1 MKLRSC
7 CLAVFSLSLLLCATS
22 HAADAKKPNVLF
34 IAVDD
39 LRDWVGYLGHNPQ
52 TKTPNIDR
60 LAKMGVAFTHSY
72 CAAPVC
78 NPSRAALMSGLRP
91 FTSGV
96 YENNNDWRT
105 VIPEPLTLTHQFRA
119 AGYFVCGAG
128 KIYHEAYKRVS
139 DWDDYLAN
147 EGGKGA
153 GKLSAKAKGD
163 GVGGIKFAP
172 LDCADSAL
180 PDYAITDYGIAQLG
194 KTHDKPFF
202 LAVGLHKPHMPW
214 NVPQKY
220 YDMFPADKIVL
231 PPYLEN
237 DLDDIPPAGVKM
249 AKPEGDH
256 AAMLKSG
263 RWKEA
268 MQGYL
273 AAIAYTDMNIGRL
286 LDALE
291 KSAYKDN
298 TIICFWCDHGWHLGE
313 KHHWRKF
320 ALWEEATRSP
330 LIWVVPGMTKPGS
343 VCERTVDFMTIY
355 PTLCDLAGIAVPQH
369 VEGKSIRGLLNDPKS
384 EWSAPG
390 VTTYRFKNHTVRTED
405 WRLIRYANGDEEF
418 YDERTD
424 PNEWKNLA
432 KDPKFAEQK
441 AKLAKLLPDHDHA
454 DIGGG
459 AGKGAEDFGNGKKA
473 EKKQLKKEAK
483 QQPKPAS
490 PK

>member
-1 MKLRSC
+1 MKIRIPFL
-7 CLAVFSLSLLLCATS
+7 LASIVLSLITARGT
-22 HAADAKKPNVLF
+22 AADAKKPNVLF

-60 LAKMGVAFTHSY
+60 LAKMGLAFTHSY

-91 FTSGV
+91 FTTGV
-96 YENNNDWRT
+96 YENNNDWRP
-105 VIPEPLTLTHQFRA
+105 VIAEPLTLTHQFRG

-128 KIYHEAYKRVS
+128 KIYHEAYRRVS

-147 EGGKGA
+147 EGGGKGPV
-153 GKLSAKAKGD
+153 KFSPQAKND

-172 LDCADSAL
+172 LDCRDEDL
-180 PDYAITDYGIAQLG
+180 PDYKITDYGIAQLG
-194 KTHDKPFF
+194 KKHDKPFF

-237 DLDDIPPAGVKM
+237 DLDDIPPAGVAM
-249 AKPEGDH
+249 AKPWGDH
-256 AAMLKSG
+256 KNILESG

-268 MQGYL
+268 IQGYL

-286 LDALE
+286 LDAFE
-291 KSAYKDN
+291 KSAYKNN

-330 LIWVVPGMTKPGS
+330 LIWVVPGVTKPGS
-343 VCERTVDFMTIY
+343 VCQRTVDFMTIY
-355 PTLCDLAGIAVPQH
+355 PTMCEVCGIPAPAH
-369 VEGKSIRGLLNDPKS
+369 VEGKSIRALLSDPGVVRD
-384 EWSAPG
+384 EPA
-390 VTTYRFKNHTVRTED
+390 VTTYKFKNHTVRTED
-405 WRLIRYANGDEEF
+405 WRLIRYENGDEEF
-418 YDERTD
+418 YDEKAD
-424 PNEWKNLA
+424 PNEWTNLA
-432 KDPKFAEQK
+432 TNPKYAEQK
-441 AKLAKLLPDHDHA
+441 ARLAKLLPDHNHE
-454 DIGGG
+454 DIGG
-459 AGKGAEDFGNGKKA
+459 AVGKGAEDFGDGTKA
-473 EKKQLKKEAK
+473 EKKRLKKEAR
-483 QQPKPAS
+483 QQSAPM
-490 PK
+490 